1 VEYVT
6 VPVPDQLEARVR
18 EFVAQ
23 RTASGDA
30 GWNEEVV
37 ARLYEQLDAPSRT
50 AIEAIARG
58 VVDDEPVTLAN
69 LATVAGT
76 TTREMLGI
84 ALELV
89 QRLQA
94 LGGPAFPI
102 VILDAP
108 RGADDERPV
117 VMPKDGAHMV
127 VATAGRK

>member
-1 VEYVT
+1 M
-6 VPVPDQLEARVR
+6 VPIPDQLEARVR
-18 EFVAQ
+18 GFVAQ
-23 RTASGDA
+23 RSASGDA
-30 GWNEEVV
+30 GWSEEVV
-37 ARLYEQLDAPSRT
+37 ARLYQQLDGPSRT

-69 LATVAGT
+69 LAKVAGT

-102 VILDAP
+102 VILDP
-108 RGADDERPV
+108 PEGADDERPV
-117 VMPKDGAHMV
+117 VMPKDGARMV
-127 VATAGRK
+127 VSMGTSE